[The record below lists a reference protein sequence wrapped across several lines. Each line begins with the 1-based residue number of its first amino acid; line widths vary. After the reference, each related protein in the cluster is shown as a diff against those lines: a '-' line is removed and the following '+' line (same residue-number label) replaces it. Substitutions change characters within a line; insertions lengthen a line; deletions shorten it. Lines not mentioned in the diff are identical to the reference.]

1 MAELTLEGLQKQ
13 FDDLKKRVNIL
24 EGNSKRK
31 IDVEPKAGNQFE
43 LAGLKW
49 KILDVLDSGC
59 MCLAE
64 KLEKSM
70 TFDSKCNDWRT
81 SELRQYLNNDFL
93 RKLEKEIGEE
103 NIIEF
108 ERDLLSADGQK
119 EYEKCKDKVSM
130 LTLDEYRKYRSLI
143 PNEEYYWW
151 LLTPW
156 STPHNGYYKWMAVV
170 VPSGNVVYGVCRNSF
185 GVRPVCIFSPSIF
198 AKEIKQ

>member
-13 FDDLKKRVNIL
+13 FNELKRRVNIL

-31 IDVEPKAGNQFE
+31 IEVEPKAGNQFE

-49 KILDVLDSGC
+49 KIIEVSDFGC

-70 TFDSKCNDWRT
+70 TFDSNCNDWRT

-108 ERDLLSADGQK
+108 ERDLLSVDGQK

-130 LTLDEYRKYRSLI
+130 LALDEYRKYRSLI

-156 STPHNGYYKWMAVV
+156 STPCNEYYKWAAVV
-170 VPSGNVVYGVCRNSF
+170 LPSGSIYDNYCCYGL

-198 AKEIKQ
+198 ESKEK

>member
-1 MAELTLEGLQKQ
+1 MAELTLEELQKQ
-13 FDDLKKRVNIL
+13 FNDLKKRVSIL
-24 EGNSKRK
+24 ESNSKRK

-49 KILDVLDSGC
+49 KIIDVLDLGC

-64 KLEKSM
+64 KSEKSM
-70 TFDSKCNDWRT
+70 TFDSNCNDWRT

-108 ERDLLSADGQK
+108 ERDLLSVDGQK

-130 LTLDEYRKYRSLI
+130 LTLDEYRKCRSLI

-156 STPHNGYYKWMAVV
+156 STPCNEYYKWVTVV
-170 VPSGNVVYGVCRNSF
+170 LPSGGIGNGSCGNGCG

-198 AKEIKQ
+198 ESKEK

>member
-13 FDDLKKRVNIL
+13 FNELKKRVNIL

-31 IDVEPKAGNQFE
+31 IEVEPKAGNQFK
-43 LAGLKW
+43 LVGLKW
-49 KILDVLDSGC
+49 KILDVLDLGC

-64 KLEKSM
+64 RSESM
-70 TFDSKCNDWRT
+70 RFDPDINDWRT
-81 SELRQYLNNDFL
+81 SELRQCLNNDFL

-108 ERDLLSADGQK
+108 ERDLLSVDGQK

-156 STPHNGYYKWMAVV
+156 SMPCNGCCKWTAVV
-170 VPSGNVVYGVCRNSF
+170 FPSGNIYDGNCNYSR
-185 GVRPVCIFSPSIF
+185 GVRPFCIFSPSIF
-198 AKEIKQ
+198 ESKEK

>member
-1 MAELTLEGLQKQ
+1 MAELTLEELQKQ
-13 FDDLKKRVNIL
+13 FNDLKKRVSIL
-24 EGNSKRK
+24 ESNSKRK

-49 KILDVLDSGC
+49 KIIDVLDLGC

-64 KLEKSM
+64 KSES
-70 TFDSKCNDWRT
+70 TRFDPDINDWRI
-81 SELRQYLNNDFL
+81 SELRQYLNSDL
-93 RKLEKEIGEE
+93 LEKIENEIGEE
-103 NIIEF
+103 NVIGF
-108 ERDLLSADGQK
+108 ERNLLSVDGQK

-130 LTLDEYRKYRSLI
+130 LALDEYRKYRSLI

-156 STPHNGYYKWMAVV
+156 STPCNEYYKWTAVV
-170 VPSGNVVYGVCRNSF
+170 LPSGNINGNVCSYSG

-198 AKEIKQ
+198 ESKEK

>member
-1 MAELTLEGLQKQ
+1 MAELTLEELQKQ
-13 FDDLKKRVNIL
+13 FNDLKKRVSIL
-24 EGNSKRK
+24 ESNSKRK

-49 KILDVLDSGC
+49 KIIDVLDLGC

-64 KLEKSM
+64 KSES
-70 TFDSKCNDWRT
+70 TRFDPDINDWRI
-81 SELRQYLNNDFL
+81 SELRQHLNSDL
-93 RKLEKEIGEE
+93 LEKIENEIGEE
-103 NIIEF
+103 NVIGF
-108 ERDLLSADGQK
+108 ERNLLSVDGQK

-130 LTLDEYRKYRSLI
+130 LALDEYRKYRSLI

-156 STPHNGYYKWMAVV
+156 STPCNEYYKWTAVV
-170 VPSGNVVYGVCRNSF
+170 LPSGNISSHLCNDSD

-198 AKEIKQ
+198 ESKEK

>member
-13 FDDLKKRVNIL
+13 FNDLKKRVSIL
-24 EGNSKRK
+24 ESNSKRK

-49 KILDVLDSGC
+49 KIIDVLDLGC

-64 KLEKSM
+64 KSES
-70 TFDSKCNDWRT
+70 TRFDPDINDWRI
-81 SELRQYLNNDFL
+81 SELRQHLNSDL
-93 RKLEKEIGEE
+93 LEKIENEIGEE
-103 NIIEF
+103 NVIGF
-108 ERDLLSADGQK
+108 ERNLLSVDGQK

-130 LTLDEYRKYRSLI
+130 LALDEYRKYRSLI

-156 STPHNGYYKWMAVV
+156 STPCNEYYKWTAVV
-170 VPSGNVVYGVCRNSF
+170 LPSGCIFNDGCSRSY

-198 AKEIKQ
+198 ESKEK

>member
-1 MAELTLEGLQKQ
+1 MAELTLEELQQQ
-13 FDDLKKRVNIL
+13 FNDLKKRVSIL

-49 KILDVLDSGC
+49 KIIDVLDLGC

-64 KLEKSM
+64 RSESM
-70 TFDSKCNDWRT
+70 RFDPDINDWRT
-81 SELRQYLNNDFL
+81 SELRQCLNNDFL

-108 ERDLLSADGQK
+108 ERDLLSVDGQK

>member
-1 MAELTLEGLQKQ
+1 MAELTLEALQQQ
-13 FDDLKKRVNIL
+13 FNDLKKRVNIL

-130 LTLDEYRKYRSLI
+130 LALDEYRKYRSLI

>member
-1 MAELTLEGLQKQ
+1 MAELTLEELQKQ
-13 FDDLKKRVNIL
+13 FNDLKKRVSIL
-24 EGNSKRK
+24 ESNSKRK

-49 KILDVLDSGC
+49 KIIDVLDLGC

-64 KLEKSM
+64 KSES
-70 TFDSKCNDWRT
+70 TRFDPDINDWRI
-81 SELRQYLNNDFL
+81 SELRQHLNSDL
-93 RKLEKEIGEE
+93 LEKIENEIGEE
-103 NIIEF
+103 NVIGF
-108 ERDLLSADGQK
+108 ERNLLSVDGQK

-130 LTLDEYRKYRSLI
+130 LALDEYRKYRSLI

-156 STPHNGYYKWMAVV
+156 STPCNGYYKWTTVV
-170 VPSGNVVYGVCRNSF
+170 LPSGCVNFSYCDICN

-198 AKEIKQ
+198 ESKEK

>member
-1 MAELTLEGLQKQ
+1 MAELTLEELQQQ
-13 FDDLKKRVNIL
+13 FNDLKKRVNIL

-49 KILDVLDSGC
+49 KIIDVLDLGC

-64 KLEKSM
+64 KSELM
-70 TFDSKCNDWRT
+70 RFDPDINDWRI
-81 SELRQYLNNDFL
+81 SELRQHLNSDL
-93 RKLEKEIGEE
+93 LEKIENEIGEE

-108 ERDLLSADGQK
+108 ERDLLSVDGQK

-130 LTLDEYRKYRSLI
+130 LALDEYRKCRSLI

-156 STPHNGYYKWMAVV
+156 STPCNEYYKWMAVV

>member
-13 FDDLKKRVNIL
+13 FNDLKKRVSIL
-24 EGNSKRK
+24 ESNSKRK

-49 KILDVLDSGC
+49 EILDVLDLGC

-64 KLEKSM
+64 KSELM
-70 TFDSKCNDWRT
+70 RFDPDINDWRI
-81 SELRQYLNNDFL
+81 SELRQHLNSDL
-93 RKLEKEIGEE
+93 LEKIENEIGEE

-108 ERDLLSADGQK
+108 ERDLLSVDGQK

-130 LTLDEYRKYRSLI
+130 LTLDEYRKCRSLI

-156 STPHNGYYKWMAVV
+156 STPCNEYYKWMAVV

>member
-130 LTLDEYRKYRSLI
+130 LALDEYRKYRSLI

>member
-1 MAELTLEGLQKQ
+1 MAELTLEELQKQ
-13 FDDLKKRVNIL
+13 FNDLKKRVSIL
-24 EGNSKRK
+24 ESNSKRK
-31 IDVEPKAGNQFE
+31 IDVEPKTGNQFE

-49 KILDVLDSGC
+49 KIIDVLDLGC

-64 KLEKSM
+64 KSES
-70 TFDSKCNDWRT
+70 TRFDPDINDWRI
-81 SELRQYLNNDFL
+81 SELRQHLNSDL
-93 RKLEKEIGEE
+93 LEKIENEIGEE
-103 NIIEF
+103 NVIGF
-108 ERDLLSADGQK
+108 ERNLLSVDGQNQ
-119 EYEKCKDKVSM
+119 YRACKDKVSL

-156 STPHNGYYKWMAVV
+156 STPHNGYYKWMAVA

>member
-1 MAELTLEGLQKQ
+1 MAELTLEELQQQ
-13 FDDLKKRVNIL
+13 FNDLKKRVNIL

-31 IDVEPKAGNQFE
+31 IDAEPKAGNQFE

-49 KILDVLDSGC
+49 EIIDVSDLGY

-70 TFDSKCNDWRT
+70 TFDLNCNDWRT
-81 SELRQYLNNDFL
+81 SGLRQYLNNDFL

-108 ERDLLSADGQK
+108 ERDLLSVDGQK
-119 EYEKCKDKVSM
+119 EYGKCKDKVSM

-156 STPHNGYYKWMAVV
+156 STPCNEYYKWTAVV
-170 VPSGNVVYGVCRNSF
+170 LPSGRISYYICFNFSC

-198 AKEIKQ
+198 ESKEK

>member
-1 MAELTLEGLQKQ
+1 MAELTLEELQQQ
-13 FDDLKKRVNIL
+13 FNDLKKRVSIL
-24 EGNSKRK
+24 EGTSKRK
-31 IDVEPKAGNQFE
+31 INVEPKAGNQFV

-49 KILDVLDSGC
+49 EILDVLDLGY

-64 KLEKSM
+64 RSESM
-70 TFDSKCNDWRT
+70 RFDPDINDWRT
-81 SELRQYLNNDFL
+81 SELRQCLNNDFL

-108 ERDLLSADGQK
+108 ERDLLSVDGQK

-156 STPHNGYYKWMAVV
+156 STPHNEYYKWMAVA

>member
-64 KLEKSM
+64 RSES
-70 TFDSKCNDWRT
+70 TRFDPDINDWRI
-81 SELRQYLNNDFL
+81 SELRRHLNSDL
-93 RKLEKEIGEE
+93 LEKIEDEIGEE
-103 NIIEF
+103 NVIRF
-108 ERDLLSADGQK
+108 ERDLLSVDGQNQ
-119 EYEKCKDKVSM
+119 YRACKDKVSL

-185 GVRPVCIFSPSIF
+185 GVRPVCIFSSSIF
-198 AKEIKQ
+198 AEEIKQ

>member
-1 MAELTLEGLQKQ
+1 MAELTLEELQQQ
-13 FDDLKKRVNIL
+13 FNDLKKRVNIL

-49 KILDVLDSGC
+49 KIIDVLDLGC

-64 KLEKSM
+64 KSELM
-70 TFDSKCNDWRT
+70 RFDPDINDWRI
-81 SELRQYLNNDFL
+81 SELRQHLNSDL
-93 RKLEKEIGEE
+93 LEKIENEIGEE
-103 NIIEF
+103 NVIGF
-108 ERDLLSADGQK
+108 ERDLLSVDGQNQ
-119 EYEKCKDKVSM
+119 YRACKDKVSL

-156 STPHNGYYKWMAVV
+156 STPHNGYYKWMAVA

-185 GVRPVCIFSPSIF
+185 GVRPVCIFSLSIF

>member
-1 MAELTLEGLQKQ
+1 MAELTLEALQQQ
-13 FDDLKKRVNIL
+13 FNDLKKRVNIL

-31 IDVEPKAGNQFE
+31 IDVESKTGNQFK
-43 LAGLKW
+43 LAGINW
-49 KILDVLDSGC
+49 KIIEVSDFGC

-70 TFDSKCNDWRT
+70 TFDSNCNDWRT

-108 ERDLLSADGQK
+108 ERDLLSVDGQK

-130 LTLDEYRKYRSLI
+130 LALDEYRKYRSLI

-156 STPHNGYYKWMAVV
+156 STPHNGYYKWMAVA

>member
-1 MAELTLEGLQKQ
+1 MAELTLEELQKQ
-13 FDDLKKRVNIL
+13 FNDLKKRVSIL
-24 EGNSKRK
+24 ESNSKRK

-49 KILDVLDSGC
+49 KIIDVLDLGC

-64 KLEKSM
+64 KSEKSM
-70 TFDSKCNDWRT
+70 TFDSNCNDWRT

-108 ERDLLSADGQK
+108 ERDLLSVDGQK

-130 LTLDEYRKYRSLI
+130 LTLDEYRKCRSLI

-156 STPHNGYYKWMAVV
+156 STSHSGYYTLTTVV
-170 VPSGNVVYGVCRNSF
+170 LPSGYFYNNICSYCY

-198 AKEIKQ
+198 ESKEK

>member
-1 MAELTLEGLQKQ
+1 
-13 FDDLKKRVNIL
+13 
-24 EGNSKRK
+24 
-31 IDVEPKAGNQFE
+31 
-43 LAGLKW
+43 
-49 KILDVLDSGC
+49 
-59 MCLAE
+59 
-64 KLEKSM
+64 M

-130 LTLDEYRKYRSLI
+130 LALDEYRKYRSLI

>member
-13 FDDLKKRVNIL
+13 FDDLKKRVSIL
-24 EGNSKRK
+24 ESNSKRK

-49 KILDVLDSGC
+49 KIIDVLDLGC

-64 KLEKSM
+64 RSESM
-70 TFDSKCNDWRT
+70 RFDSNCNDWRT
-81 SELRQYLNNDFL
+81 SELRQHLNNDFL

-108 ERDLLSADGQK
+108 ERNLLSVDGQK

-130 LTLDEYRKYRSLI
+130 LALDEYRKYRSLI

-156 STPHNGYYKWMAVV
+156 STPCNEYYKWTAVV
-170 VPSGNVVYGVCRNSF
+170 LPSGVIVYGNCNGSY

-198 AKEIKQ
+198 ESKEK

>member
-1 MAELTLEGLQKQ
+1 MAELTLKGLQKQ
-13 FDDLKKRVNIL
+13 FDDLKKRVSIL
-24 EGNSKRK
+24 ESNSKRK

-49 KILDVLDSGC
+49 KIIDVLDLGC

-64 KLEKSM
+64 RSESM
-70 TFDSKCNDWRT
+70 RFDSKCNDWRI
-81 SELRQYLNNDFL
+81 SELRQHLNSDL
-93 RKLEKEIGEE
+93 LEKIENEIGEE

-108 ERDLLSADGQK
+108 ERDLLSVDGQK

-130 LTLDEYRKYRSLI
+130 LTLDEYRKCRSLI

-156 STPHNGYYKWMAVV
+156 STPCNEYYKWTAVV
-170 VPSGNVVYGVCRNSF
+170 LPSGRIISYICGDCD

-198 AKEIKQ
+198 ESKEK

>member
-31 IDVEPKAGNQFE
+31 IEVEPKAGNQFK

-49 KILDVLDSGC
+49 KIIDVLDLGC

-64 KLEKSM
+64 RSES
-70 TFDSKCNDWRT
+70 TRFDPDINDWRI
-81 SELRQYLNNDFL
+81 SELRQHLNGDLL
-93 RKLEKEIGEE
+93 RKLENEIGEE
-103 NIIEF
+103 NIIKF
-108 ERDLLSADGQK
+108 ERDLLSVDGQNQ
-119 EYEKCKDKVSM
+119 YRACKDKVSL

-156 STPHNGYYKWMAVV
+156 STGCNGYSLGVTVV
-170 VPSGNVVYGVCRNSF
+170 LPSGRIRNCYCYGSG

-198 AKEIKQ
+198 ESKEK

>member
-1 MAELTLEGLQKQ
+1 MAELTLEALQQQ
-13 FDDLKKRVNIL
+13 FNDLKKRVSIL

-31 IDVEPKAGNQFE
+31 IDVEPKAGNQFK

-64 KLEKSM
+64 KSEL
-70 TFDSKCNDWRT
+70 TRFDPDTNDWRI
-81 SELRQYLNNDFL
+81 SELRRHLNSDL
-93 RKLEKEIGEE
+93 LEKIENEIGEE
-103 NIIEF
+103 NVIKF
-108 ERDLLSADGQK
+108 ERDLLSVDGQNQ
-119 EYEKCKDKVSM
+119 YRACKDKVSL

-156 STPHNGYYKWMAVV
+156 STPCNEYYKWTTVV
-170 VPSGNVVYGVCRNSF
+170 LPSGYFNDGFCNDSC
-185 GVRPVCIFSPSIF
+185 GVRPVCIFSPLIF
-198 AKEIKQ
+198 ESKEK

>member
-13 FDDLKKRVNIL
+13 FNELKRRVNIL

-31 IDVEPKAGNQFE
+31 IEVEPKAGNQFE

-49 KILDVLDSGC
+49 KIIEVSDFGC

-64 KLEKSM
+64 KLEKLM
-70 TFDSKCNDWRT
+70 TFDSNCNDWRT

-108 ERDLLSADGQK
+108 ERDLLSVDGQK

-130 LTLDEYRKYRSLI
+130 LALDEYRKYRSLI

-156 STPHNGYYKWMAVV
+156 STPCNEYYKWATVV
-170 VPSGNVVYGVCRNSF
+170 LPSGCFYNNYCSGRH

-198 AKEIKQ
+198 ESKEK

>member
-1 MAELTLEGLQKQ
+1 MAELTLEELQQQ
-13 FDDLKKRVNIL
+13 FNDLKKRVSIL

-31 IDVEPKAGNQFE
+31 IDVEPKAGNQFVI
-43 LAGLKW
+43 AGLKW
-49 KILDVLDSGC
+49 KIIDVLGLGC

-64 KLEKSM
+64 RSESM
-70 TFDSKCNDWRT
+70 EFDPDVNDWRI
-81 SELRQYLNNDFL
+81 SRLRRHLNSDL
-93 RKLEKEIGEE
+93 LEKIENEIGEE

-130 LTLDEYRKYRSLI
+130 LALDEYRKYRSLI

-185 GVRPVCIFSPSIF
+185 GVRPVCILKSDIF
-198 AKEIKQ
+198 VSKGEL

>member
-1 MAELTLEGLQKQ
+1 MAELTLEELQQQ
-13 FDDLKKRVNIL
+13 FNDLKKRVNIL

-49 KILDVLDSGC
+49 KIIDVLDLGC

-64 KLEKSM
+64 KSELM
-70 TFDSKCNDWRT
+70 RFDPDINDWRI
-81 SELRQYLNNDFL
+81 SELRQHLNSDL
-93 RKLEKEIGEE
+93 LEKIENEIGEE
-103 NIIEF
+103 NVIGF
-108 ERDLLSADGQK
+108 ERDLLSVDGQNQ
-119 EYEKCKDKVSM
+119 YRACKDKVSL
-130 LTLDEYRKYRSLI
+130 LTLDEYRKCRSLI

-156 STPHNGYYKWMAVV
+156 STPCNEYYKWMAVV
-170 VPSGNVVYGVCRNSF
+170 VPSGNVVYGVCCNSF